1 MLFQR
6 GHAMMKFRTMRHQLV
21 FSRSDAAA
29 SKKEASTLKEALRL
43 QVAGQ
48 IGYYHPSQSG
58 LSLIELMIAMTMGL
72 MITISLGYILIGSQ
86 STYRSQSSSTGV
98 QDTGRMAMEFI
109 GRNLRAA
116 GRIEIIPLAGDDRV
130 TLPGAAVP
138 ISGLN
143 DTVTVNTGGTPTTR
157 TVDTLTVQYQL
168 SNLNGVDV
176 ADCNGSSGSA
186 LAVASLTSISGIT
199 GSVCGSAG
207 NQPCKYGTVSNTISL
222 DEDNLELECEGNG
235 ADAAQPFAEGVEDM
249 QFLYGL
255 DTTGD
260 DAVDSW
266 QAAVPASLAQIVAVQ
281 VCILVRSQN
290 TGAVNTPQ
298 TLRDCSGTSF
308 TAGDTRLRRTFTSV
322 FTLRNRVNLLPQ

>member
-1 MLFQR
+1 
-6 GHAMMKFRTMRHQLV
+6 MMKFKPMHHQFLC
-21 FSRSDAAA
+21 SRSDAAA
-29 SKKEASTLKEALRL
+29 SKDKPITLKEVLRL
-43 QVAGQ
+43 QGEGQ
-48 IGYYHPSQSG
+48 LDNYNHFQSG

-86 STYRSQSSSTGV
+86 STYRSQSSSAGV

-143 DTVTVNTGGTPTTR
+143 DTVTVNTGGTPATR
-157 TVDTLTVQYQL
+157 TVDRLTVEYQL

-176 ADCNGSSGSA
+176 ADCNGSSGSSLA
-186 LAVASLTSISGIT
+186 LAQLTTISGIS
-199 GSVCGSAG
+199 GSVCGPDG
-207 NQPCKYGTVSNTISL
+207 DEQCKYGTVSNTISL
-222 DEDNLELECEGNG
+222 DTTGMELECLGNG
-235 ADAAQPFAEGVEDM
+235 SATAQPFAEGVEDM

-255 DTTGD
+255 DTSGD

-266 QAAVPASLAQIVAVQ
+266 QAAVPGNLAQIVAVQ

>member
-6 GHAMMKFRTMRHQLV
+6 GHAMMKFRAMRHQLV

-29 SKKEASTLKEALRL
+29 SKKEASTLKEDLQL
-43 QVAGQ
+43 QVVSQ

-86 STYRSQSSSTGV
+86 STYRSQSSSAGV

-143 DTVTVNTGGTPTTR
+143 NTVTVNAGGATR

-176 ADCNGSSGSA
+176 ADCNGSSGSTLA
-186 LAVASLTSISGIT
+186 LASLTPISGIALP
-199 GSVCGSAG
+199 VCGPDG
-207 NQPCKYGTVSNTISL
+207 NEECKYGTVSNTIRL
-222 DEDNLELECEGNG
+222 DTTGMELECLGNG
-235 ADAAQPFAEGVEDM
+235 SDTAQPFAEGVEDM

-255 DTTGD
+255 DTSGD

-266 QAAVPASLAQIVAVQ
+266 QAAVPGNLAQIVAVQ
-281 VCILVRSQN
+281 VCIMVRSQN